1 MKQWMGTRRY
11 VYNKVLSKIKGGI
24 DKINFFDLR
33 NKYVTA
39 KDNPDI
45 KDFEL
50 EVPKDI
56 RAGSIR
62 DIVKN
67 YKTSFLLLKNR
78 TISGF
83 NMGYCLK
90 KNNPSIEIPKSS
102 IKLENNKLFIY
113 KTYLPNNIRSGKDK
127 MLKNISINHDCRLQL
142 KNNQWYLIIPIDAEI
157 KPVTSKKNWC
167 SLDPGERTFQTVY
180 SEEMILQIK
189 VRKTLLKSLQ
199 HKIDNFKSLRDRNI
213 ISRSRFKRRE
223 RIVYRNI
230 ENLISDL
237 HHKTANILTKTFN
250 HIIIPIFESQKIVNK
265 SNNKD
270 LNRNLLCLQHYKF
283 RERLT
288 NKCQLRRCSIDVCTE
303 EYTSQ
308 TCGCCGKL
316 TKVGSKDIFKCNSC
330 GQIIDRDLNGARN
343 IAIKR
348 LNEKQHHLIPS
359 QLYEG

>member
-1 MKQWMGTRRY
+1 MGTRRF
-11 VYNKVLSKIKGGI
+11 VYNKVLSKIKSGVE
-24 DKINFFDLR
+24 KINFFDLR
-33 NKYVTA
+33 NKYVTS
-39 KDNPDI
+39 KGNTDI

-67 YKTSFLLLKNR
+67 YKTAFSLLKNR
-78 TISGF
+78 TITGF

-113 KTYLPNNIRSGKDK
+113 KTYLPNKIKTGKDK
-127 MLKNISINHDCRLQL
+127 MLKTITINHDCRLQL
-142 KNNQWYLIIPIDAEI
+142 KNNQWYLIIPIDAKIETGGI
-157 KPVTSKKNWC
+157 KKNWC
-167 SLDPGERTFQTVY
+167 ALDPGERTFQTVY

-189 VRKTLLKSLQ
+189 SRKTLVKKLQ
-199 HKIDNFKSLRDRNI
+199 HKIDSFNSLRAKKI
-213 ISRSRFKRRE
+213 ISRSSFKRRE

-237 HHKTANILTKTFN
+237 HHKTANILTANFK
-250 HIIIPIFESQKIVNK
+250 HIIIPIFESQKLVNK
-265 SNNKD
+265 SKNKD

-288 NKCQLRRCSIDVCTE
+288 NKCQLRGCSIDVCTE

-316 TKVGSKDIFKCNSC
+316 TKVGSKDVFKCNYC
-330 GQIIDRDLNGARN
+330 NQIIDRDVNGARN

-359 QLYEG
+359 QLYGG